1 MSLRVGPRRY
11 RLEDQLGAGAFGEI
25 YAGVDVKSEQP
36 VAIKLEHVSAEH
48 PQLAY
53 EARVYKQLR
62 ASGMTR
68 VPELYYSGK
77 EGNYNVLV
85 LQKLDENLESML
97 TSHRRQLPMTT
108 TLQFADQM
116 LTLLEQVH
124 DQGFIHRDIKPENF
138 MVQHTAGSS
147 HTVNVPHLYIIDFG
161 LSKCFW
167 NPQTDEHIPFRS
179 DKHLTG
185 TARYASVNNHKGF
198 EQSRRDDLESL
209 GYVLIYL
216 IKGRLPWQNQ
226 PGASRKEKYAKM
238 QVMKEQAVR
247 DRSLF
252 QSLPAAFSRYFDYVQ
267 NLKFDDRPDYVF
279 LRSLFKRELRQA
291 VGGGSGAQQSA
302 YDVAASTCTRTSGV
316 STASGATDA
325 SNATDASDDE
335 KVGR

>member
-25 YAGVDVKSEQP
+25 YAGVDVKSSQP

-62 ASGMTR
+62 GSGMTR
-68 VPELYYSGK
+68 VPELFYSGR

-97 TSHRRQLPMTT
+97 TAHRRQLPMAT

-138 MVQHTAGSS
+138 MVYHGASSSRQHTVTAP
-147 HTVNVPHLYIIDFG
+147 NLYIIDFG

-167 NPQTDEHIPFRS
+167 NPQTDEHIPFRN

-226 PGASRKEKYAKM
+226 AGANRKEKYAKM
-238 QVMKEQAVR
+238 QMMKEQTVR
-247 DRSLF
+247 DKSLF
-252 QSLPAAFSRYFDYVQ
+252 QGLPSAFPRYFEYVHS
-267 NLKFDDRPDYVF
+267 LKFDDRPDYVY
-279 LRSLFKRELRQA
+279 LRSLFKKELRQ
-291 VGGGSGAQQSA
+291 VVEGG
-302 YDVAASTCTRTSGV
+302 AAPQPF
-316 STASGATDA
+316 
-325 SNATDASDDE
+325 DASDEATSSSDE
-335 KVGR
+335 TETTEC

>member
-25 YAGVDVKSEQP
+25 YAGVDVKSNRP

-62 ASGMTR
+62 QSGMTR
-68 VPELYYSGK
+68 VPELFYSGR

-97 TSHRRQLPMTT
+97 TAHRRQLPVTNV
-108 TLQFADQM
+108 LQFADQI
-116 LTLLEQVH
+116 LTMLEQVH

-138 MVQHTAGSS
+138 MALHVGSS
-147 HTVNVPHLYIIDFG
+147 STALPQLYIIDFG

-167 NPQTDEHIPFRS
+167 NPQTDEHIPFRN

-185 TARYASVNNHKGF
+185 TARYASINNHKGF

-216 IKGRLPWQNQ
+216 LKGKLPWQNQ
-226 PGASRKEKYAKM
+226 AGSNRKEKYAKM
-238 QVMKEQAVR
+238 QVIKEQALLSK
-247 DRSLF
+247 SLF
-252 QSLPAAFSRYFDYVQ
+252 QGLPPAFQRYFEYVQ
-267 NLKFDDRPDYVF
+267 SLKFDDRPDYVY
-279 LRSLFKRELRQA
+279 LRSLFKKELRQA
-291 VGGGSGAQQSA
+291 AGAGDA
-302 YDVAASTCTRTSGV
+302 RTACDAASSCTQESGEATS
-316 STASGATDA
+316 SGDVEMT
-325 SNATDASDDE
+325 T
-335 KVGR
+335 R